1 MARVL
6 VVDDDL
12 QYRRVV
18 RIALTVRGY
27 DVREAANGFEALDE
41 MRLAAVDVILMDWL
55 MPPIDGEAACRAI
68 RASSSVPIIVVDRN
82 VFPAMKITWGTYRN
96 NIGHNDFPGCFRC
109 RDDTHS
115 SVGGKVVTQH

>member
-41 MRLAAVDVILMDWL
+41 MRLAVVDVILMDWL
-55 MPPIDGEAACRAI
+55 MPEMNGEAACRAI
-68 RASSSVPIIVVDRN
+68 RASSSVPIIVVASSDRPLEALAAGADAFLRKP
-82 VFPAMKITWGTYRN
+82 VTI
-96 NIGHNDFPGCFRC
+96 
-109 RDDTHS
+109 HS
-115 SVGGKVVTQH
+115 LLAGIEAVLGAGEHDGRRL